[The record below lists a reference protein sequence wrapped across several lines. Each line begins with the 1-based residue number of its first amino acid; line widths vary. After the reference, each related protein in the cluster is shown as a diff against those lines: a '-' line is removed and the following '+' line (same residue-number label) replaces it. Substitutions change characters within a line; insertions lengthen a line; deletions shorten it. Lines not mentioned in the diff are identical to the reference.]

1 MQRKEKLFT
10 AQKDTASSKQQV
22 GTISPEKYGKAAFE
36 GLTFTPS
43 KLSENVLYRE
53 ASSLKRVEEQA
64 GRSREF
70 ETQNEI
76 LSEQVDFLKRERD
89 GISGSLNEIIAMYKG
104 IIAEM
109 EAKNDNHIKH
119 IQQQFRQEMQ
129 KHIADKDQ
137 ESRYFQAERELLE
150 QRITQLEDEQA
161 ATKQEL
167 AETQARERSL
177 REALEEANADR
188 EKLVA
193 CLETEQER
201 RKADAEA
208 AKEQQEEL
216 KKQHMHAE
224 VEWKNQ
230 MNEKAHQHAQQ
241 VDALERTHKAEKE
254 RAEAQHH
261 NAMEAKSKE
270 VCELT
275 KTFESEAARLND
287 IVQQK
292 TEEAQRLTAE
302 NSKEQAKI
310 LKMTREY

>member
-1 MQRKEKLFT
+1 MMQRKEKLFT

-119 IQQQFRQEMQ
+119 IQQQFR
-129 KHIADKDQ
+129 K
-137 ESRYFQAERELLE
+137 RC
-150 QRITQLEDEQA
+150 
-161 ATKQEL
+161 
-167 AETQARERSL
+167 RS
-177 REALEEANADR
+177 
-188 EKLVA
+188 
-193 CLETEQER
+193 T
-201 RKADAEA
+201 
-208 AKEQQEEL
+208 
-216 KKQHMHAE
+216 
-224 VEWKNQ
+224 
-230 MNEKAHQHAQQ
+230 
-241 VDALERTHKAEKE
+241 
-254 RAEAQHH
+254 
-261 NAMEAKSKE
+261 SP
-270 VCELT
+270 T
-275 KTFESEAARLND
+275 KTKSRATSRPNENFLSSGSPSLKTSKQPLSRNWRRLRRGKG
-287 IVQQK
+287 V
-292 TEEAQRLTAE
+292 
-302 NSKEQAKI
+302 
-310 LKMTREY
+310 